1 MPFAQAPQLRTPP
14 QPSPM
19 VPQYWPPIG
28 VQVAFTQVG
37 SLQTLA
43 TPAPQVPPFGQ
54 VLQSSVP
61 PQPSP
66 IMPQKRIVPVPLQV
80 RGTQPGVAQMPE
92 LQVWPAGQPA
102 QVRAW

>member
-1 MPFAQAPQLRTPP
+1 QVGGSVPVPIEPGQMLARLPVPQAMPFVQAPQLRTPP

-19 VPQYWPPIG
+19 VPQYCPPIG

-37 SLQTLA
+37 SLQTFA

-54 VLQSSVP
+54 VMQSSVP

-66 IMPQKRIVPVPLQV
+66 MMPQKRIV
-80 RGTQPGVAQMPE
+80 
-92 LQVWPAGQPA
+92 
-102 QVRAW
+102 